1 MGWLILSVL
10 LTLDTSL
17 SKWPGEVIPTVD
29 MASMLFKAS
38 PVYCLFRIAS
48 VILSLLPLVRE
59 VEWLSVSLFCS

>member
-17 SKWPGEVIPTVD
+17 SKWPEVIPTVD

-48 VILSLLPLVRE
+48 VIFSLLPLVRE
-59 VEWLSVSLFCS
+59 AQWLSVSLFCS